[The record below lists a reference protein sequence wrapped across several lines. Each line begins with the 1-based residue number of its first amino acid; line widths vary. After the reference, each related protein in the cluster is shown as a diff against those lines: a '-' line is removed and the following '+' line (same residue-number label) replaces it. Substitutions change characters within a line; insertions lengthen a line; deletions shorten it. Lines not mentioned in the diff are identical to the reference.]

1 MAIKESLLPEF
12 DNEMSTTRKLLE
24 RIPFGDAEWK
34 PHPKSFSMFDLAG
47 HIIKIPAWAD
57 ITLNSSSFD
66 LGAEPPPKPAYAST
80 ADMVAAFD
88 KNVSEAREILASKSD
103 TEMME
108 SWTMKKEGKDIL
120 TMPKVAVV
128 RGFILNHLI
137 HHRGQLSVY
146 LRLKDVALPSIYGP
160 SADDPGDF

>member
-34 PHPKSFSMFDLAG
+34 PHTKSFSMFDLAG
-47 HIIKIPAWAD
+47 HIINIPTWAD
-57 ITLNSSSFD
+57 IALNSSSLD
-66 LGAEPPPKPAYAST
+66 MGTEPPPQPAFTST
-80 ADMVAAFD
+80 EEIVAAFD
-88 KNVSEAREILASKSD
+88 KNVASARAVISSKSD
-103 TEMME
+103 PEMLE
-108 SWTMKKEGKDIL
+108 SWTLKKEGKDLL
-120 TMPKVAVV
+120 TLPKVAVV
-128 RGFILNHLI
+128 RGFVLNHII

-160 SADDPGDF
+160 SADDPGGF

>member
-12 DNEMSTTRKLLE
+12 DNEMATTRKLLE
-24 RIPFGDAEWK
+24 RIPFGDAQWS
-34 PHPKSFSMFDLAG
+34 PHTKSFNMHDLAG
-47 HIIKIPAWAD
+47 HIINIPGWAD
-57 ITLNSSSFD
+57 ITLNASSFD
-66 LGAEPPPKPAYAST
+66 MGPEPPQRPSFGST
-80 ADMVAAFD
+80 EDMLATFD
-88 KNVSEAREILASKSD
+88 KNVASAREILSSKSD
-103 TEMME
+103 AEMME
-108 SWTMKKEGKDIL
+108 TWTLKKDGKDVL
-120 TMPKVAVV
+120 TLPKVAVV